1 MNADNIE
8 NVLVVTDAGVCCVCV
23 YTHSNHLGL
32 RPFQAT
38 SFQGFAVAILLS
50 VCPHTA
56 KCVPAFYYASI
67 PLLIDGARDIFDIL
81 AGGDFFFSG
90 QDFSY
95 SFKPELSVTSI
106 DVATVLSLL
115 ALLVQKYKY

>member
-23 YTHSNHLGL
+23 YTHSNHVGL
-32 RPFQAT
+32 RPFQAK
-38 SFQGFAVAILLS
+38 SLQGFAFAILLY

-56 KCVPAFYYASI
+56 KCVPAYYYASI
-67 PLLIDGARDIFDIL
+67 PPLIDG
-81 AGGDFFFSG
+81 FFFAG

-106 DVATVLSLL
+106 DVATVLSLI
-115 ALLVQKYKY
+115 ALLVKMYKY